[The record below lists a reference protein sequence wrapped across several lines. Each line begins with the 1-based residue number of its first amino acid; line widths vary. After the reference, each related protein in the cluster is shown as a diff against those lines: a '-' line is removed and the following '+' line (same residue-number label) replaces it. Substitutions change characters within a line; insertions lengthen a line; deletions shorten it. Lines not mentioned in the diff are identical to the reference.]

1 MQTCDDVIRLIR
13 VREKQL
19 AGNLTDFELM
29 WKTAYNAATATKQQS
44 ASTLSKDFPF
54 YVFIESMGYHL
65 GEDYEKFEY
74 AITAA
79 IEKGLVADGVMAQ

>member
-1 MQTCDDVIRLIR
+1 MEQPLSCTLP
-13 VREKQL
+13 
-19 AGNLTDFELM
+19 AWELM